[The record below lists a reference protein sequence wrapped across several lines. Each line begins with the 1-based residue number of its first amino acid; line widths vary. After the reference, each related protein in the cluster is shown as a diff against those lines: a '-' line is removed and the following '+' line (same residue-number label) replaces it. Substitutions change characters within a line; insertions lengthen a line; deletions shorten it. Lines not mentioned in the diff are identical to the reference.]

1 MINPFFIQPLE
12 NLTFA
17 QVWPNYAAFKKD
29 YDELIVGFPQT
40 TSPLSDNSIMTTF
53 FLLFAKYGNNPI
65 AGNDVG
71 QFKMQIFSIMFS
83 YGPTWER
90 KQKIQEDLRNL
101 SEEDLLRG
109 AKQIY
114 NHAFNPN
121 SEPSTSTLE
130 ELTFINDQNTSNH
143 KKSKMEAFAILWG
156 SLHAEPTTEYVNK
169 FKKFFSIFVDKMP
182 VPFYIDDEDDYV
194 IEGAD

>member
-1 MINPFFIQPLE
+1 MTRPFYRPMNE

-17 QVWPNYAAFKKD
+17 QIWPNYAAFKKD

-40 TSPLSDNSIMTTF
+40 TTPLTSDSVMTTF

-65 AGNDVG
+65 AGDDEG

-83 YGPTWER
+83 YGPTWQR
-90 KQKIQEDLRNL
+90 KQKIQDDLRKL
-101 SEEDLLRG
+101 TEDELLRG

-121 SEPSTSTLE
+121 SEPATGTLE
-130 ELTFINDQNTSNH
+130 ELSYINDQNTANH
-143 KKSKMEAFAILWG
+143 KKPKMEALAILWG

-182 VPFYIDDEDDYV
+182 VPFYIDNDDDFI